1 MSNNKNSELNDIIEG
16 FKLFGSETGGIINP
30 SEIKDIMEIMNMN
43 ESNPFLY
50 KIISDLC
57 LNEEI
62 QKKGG
67 INADDFIS
75 ILDQELNDISSMEGL
90 QKIFSIFS
98 DVNEDKINLPII
110 SQILN
115 QNRDWGLGNDEEKIK
130 KLISRPELVG
140 NQINFDDFQK
150 MMKTE
155 NDNEN
160 NNLIYMKKS
169 HINSKNQIKQNNII
183 NNNINILNNN
193 NNKNNQFSNLDSEI
207 SLEKDKSNINITS
220 NKYEDDNEDKN
231 KINNISELNYVS
243 NINNFDYV
251 ASQIKIENEKNEKSK
266 SKKKY
271 RYMHK
276 SPNNKNEKSYENE
289 EKELKEKKIINN
301 ITYKNKN
308 LNKEETNINN
318 NKEENFINKEDKTEK
333 RYHRRYRD
341 IKSPKNKQ
349 KEDICNDN
357 SDIEENTDNKIS
369 TNYWRYR
376 RKK

>member
-115 QNRDWGLGNDEEKIK
+115 QNRYWGLGNDEEKIK

-155 NDNEN
+155 NDNE
-160 NNLIYMKKS
+160 Y
-169 HINSKNQIKQNNII
+169 
-183 NNNINILNNN
+183 
-193 NNKNNQFSNLDSEI
+193 
-207 SLEKDKSNINITS
+207 
-220 NKYEDDNEDKN
+220 
-231 KINNISELNYVS
+231 
-243 NINNFDYV
+243 
-251 ASQIKIENEKNEKSK
+251 
-266 SKKKY
+266 
-271 RYMHK
+271 
-276 SPNNKNEKSYENE
+276 
-289 EKELKEKKIINN
+289 
-301 ITYKNKN
+301 
-308 LNKEETNINN
+308 
-318 NKEENFINKEDKTEK
+318 
-333 RYHRRYRD
+333 
-341 IKSPKNKQ
+341 
-349 KEDICNDN
+349 
-357 SDIEENTDNKIS
+357 
-369 TNYWRYR
+369 
-376 RKK
+376 